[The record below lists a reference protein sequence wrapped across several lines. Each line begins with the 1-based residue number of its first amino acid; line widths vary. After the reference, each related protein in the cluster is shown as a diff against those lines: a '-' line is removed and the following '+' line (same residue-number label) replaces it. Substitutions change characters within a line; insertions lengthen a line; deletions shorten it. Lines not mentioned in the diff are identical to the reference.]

1 MGRAP
6 PTNWL
11 SELTKSGVFKRHNTA
26 VLRLSSLKL
35 LANSLLG
42 IGRMSGELVPV
53 EQSE

>member
-6 PTNWL
+6 PTKWL

-26 VLRLSSLKL
+26 VPRLSSLKL

-42 IGRMSGELVPV
+42 IAG
-53 EQSE
+53 